1 MGVVKHILRYVVG
14 TISWGLWY
22 GRKDHD
28 SASSLMRY
36 SDSYYASDVDKM
48 QSNTGIIF
56 FLGNSLIT
64 WESMKQK
71 IVAQSSYEVEYV
83 DAANATCQ
91 TLWLTRVLAEIQGRA
106 PSVPLLRV
114 DNKSAIA
121 LIKNPVLSR
130 ESRHIQVKYHLVRES
145 AEVGLIMVE
154 FVGNEDQLGDTLTKS
169 LGRVKFQDLRNR
181 IGLNPIISTSRVRRR
196 VLAVTL
202 ACFSICFACVCRVS
216 SCSLSGVSVWES
228 CALVKARARRATCPC
243 HRYRGHDSN

>member
-14 TISWGLWY
+14 IISWGLWY

-106 PSVPLLRV
+106 PECTFVKGGQKISH
-114 DNKSAIA
+114 SA
-121 LIKNPVLSR
+121 
-130 ESRHIQVKYHLVRES
+130 
-145 AEVGLIMVE
+145 
-154 FVGNEDQLGDTLTKS
+154 DQEPCTL
-169 LGRVKFQDLRNR
+169 
-181 IGLNPIISTSRVRRR
+181 
-196 VLAVTL
+196 
-202 ACFSICFACVCRVS
+202 
-216 SCSLSGVSVWES
+216 
-228 CALVKARARRATCPC
+228 
-243 HRYRGHDSN
+243 